1 MDQLLKKLDLSGIPA
16 HVAVIMDGNRR
27 WAKAKGLPVAVGHAK
42 GVESVRAVV
51 KAASDLGVKALT
63 IYAFSTE
70 NWNRG
75 KLEVNAL
82 MLLLKK
88 AITEYTKELGDNNVR
103 LMISGRLNEIP
114 ASARKA
120 VMEAVE
126 RLKSNTG
133 MVLNIALNY
142 GGRMEIIDAVNS
154 LLERGVKKTDEAS
167 FSKALY
173 TWPLPDP
180 DLLIRTSGEA
190 RLSNFLL
197 WQTAYSEFYIT
208 DALWPDFRERQF
220 VEALLDYQARE
231 RRKGT

>member
-1 MDQLLKKLDLSGIPA
+1 MDQLLKKLDRARIPA

-27 WAKAKGLPVAVGHAK
+27 WAKGKGLPIPIGHAK

-51 KAASDLGVKALT
+51 KMASDLGVKALT

-75 KLEVNAL
+75 KFEVDAL

-88 AITEYTKELGDNNVR
+88 AIAEYGRELFSNGIR
-103 LMISGRLNEIP
+103 LMISGRLAEMP
-114 ASARKA
+114 ASARK
-120 VMEAVE
+120 VVGETVE
-126 RLKSNTG
+126 KLKDNKG

-142 GGRMEIIDAVNS
+142 GGRQEILDAVNS
-154 LLERGVKKTDEAS
+154 LLERGAKKVDERS
-167 FSKALY
+167 FSSALY

-180 DLLIRTSGEA
+180 DLLIRTSGET

-208 DALWPDFRERQF
+208 DTLWPDFRERQF
-220 VEALLDYQARE
+220 VEALVEYQGRE
-231 RRKGT
+231 RRRGI

>member
-75 KLEVNAL
+75 KFEVNAL

-88 AITEYTKELGDNNVR
+88 AITEYVKELGDNNVR

-114 ASARKA
+114 VSARKA

-126 RLKSNTG
+126 RLKHNTG

-142 GGRMEIIDAVNS
+142 GGRMEIVDAVNS

-167 FSKALY
+167 FSRALY

-231 RRKGT
+231 RRRGT

>member
-1 MDQLLKKLDLSGIPA
+1 MDQLLKKLDLSRIPA

-27 WAKAKGLPVAVGHAK
+27 WAKAKGLPVPVGHAR
-42 GVESVRAVV
+42 GVESVSAVV

-63 IYAFSTE
+63 LYAFSTE

-75 KLEVNAL
+75 KFEVNAL

-88 AITEYTKELGDNNVR
+88 AIAGYGKELGNNNVR
-103 LMISGRLNEIP
+103 LMISGRLDEMP
-114 ASARKA
+114 ASARK
-120 VMEAVE
+120 VVQETVE
-126 RLKSNTG
+126 KLKNNTG

-142 GGRMEIIDAVNS
+142 GARQEILDAVNT
-154 LLERGVKKTDEAS
+154 LLASGVKKTDEAS
-167 FSKALY
+167 FSRALY

-180 DLLIRTSGEA
+180 DLLIRTSGET

-208 DALWPDFRERQF
+208 DTFWPDFREREF
-220 VEALLDYQARE
+220 IEALLVYQARE
-231 RRKGT
+231 RRRGA

>member
-1 MDQLLKKLDLSGIPA
+1 MEELFKRLDHSMIPA

-27 WAKAKGLPVAVGHAK
+27 WAKAKGLPAAVGHAK

-51 KAASDLGVKALT
+51 KTASDLGVKALT

-75 KLEVNAL
+75 RLEVSAL

-88 AITEYTKELGDNNVR
+88 AITEYGRDLGANNVR
-103 LMISGRLNEIP
+103 LMISGRLSEMP

-120 VMEAVE
+120 VLETAE
-126 RLKSNTG
+126 KLKDNTG

-142 GGRMEIIDAVNS
+142 GGRQEILDAVNT
-154 LLERGVKKTDEAS
+154 LLGRGVKKVDEDS
-167 FSKALY
+167 FARALY

-180 DLLIRTSGEA
+180 DLLIRTSGEM

-208 DALWPDFRERQF
+208 DTLWPDFREKQF
-220 VEALLDYQARE
+220 IEALLDYQGRD
-231 RRKGT
+231 RRRGT